1 MVTEALG
8 DFLIFVT
15 LADTSY
21 KATFGLIG
29 SSTLTIFNCVMFCC
43 GAARVATDKL
53 VATHMMP
60 INLNVFLFLTPPFF
74 IIVYIF
80 ISLYIIIT

>member
-21 KATFGLIG
+21 KATLGLIG
-29 SSTLTIFNCVMFCC
+29 SSTLTIFNCVIFCC
-43 GAARVATDKL
+43 GTARVATDKL

-60 INLNVFLFLTPPFF
+60 INLNVFLFLPPNFYNF
-74 IIVYIF
+74 IYFSLVYI
-80 ISLYIIIT
+80 L